1 MAELNPRDRIQPFL
15 LDRLTDDQTDQA
27 RESRE
32 KNVFSPR
39 QLKAALLRDLA
50 WLLNTPAP
58 TDDEGITEFTQA
70 TTSVLNFGVRDL
82 TGLTASGLAAPEL
95 ERNIVRAI
103 QMFEPRLAK
112 NTVSVS
118 LVGRAEAGGGGGGGR
133 GGTGMNSVG
142 LEIRGEIVANQLPD
156 PLYIKTEVDLETG
169 QFLLK
174 DRPNG

>member
-15 LDRLTDDQTDQA
+15 LDRLTDDAPDQA
-27 RESRE
+27 KESRD

-58 TDDEGITEFTQA
+58 IEAEGVTEFPQA

-82 TGLTASGLAAPEL
+82 TGLTASGLAGPEL

-103 QMFEPRLAK
+103 QTFEPRLAK
-112 NTVSVS
+112 NSISVA
-118 LVGRAEAGGGGGGGR
+118 LVHEESAGR
-133 GGTGMNSVG
+133 GVNTVG

>member
-15 LDRLTDDQTDQA
+15 LDRLSDDQADQA
-27 RESRE
+27 KESRD

-58 TDDEGITEFTQA
+58 IDDEGITEFPHA

-95 ERNIVRAI
+95 ERNIVKAI

-112 NTVSVS
+112 NTVTVALVS
-118 LVGRAEAGGGGGGGR
+118 QEESKGSGVN
-133 GGTGMNSVG
+133 TVG

-169 QFLLK
+169 QFMLK